1 MTGILIEGGAW
12 DTETKG
18 KPYKDSGEDIVS
30 KPSKEA
36 PWKNPALLKPRSQPP
51 GFGHSEKINI
61 SHRIYWI
68 SLDQLYKT
76 YIYELMAKEVTWR
89 YPNNLG

>member
-1 MTGILIEGGAW
+1 MGGTLRQRESLIKTQEK
-12 DTETKG
+12 T
-18 KPYKDSGEDIVS
+18 VL

-36 PWKNPALLKPRSQPP
+36 PWKNPSLLKPRSQSP
-51 GFGHSEKINI
+51 GFEHSEKINI

-76 YIYELMAKEVTWR
+76 YISELLAKGVTWR
-89 YPNNLG
+89 YSNNLG